1 MRRSQLPGCLPFFD
15 KTLFSLV
22 YGSAPFPKWGPS
34 QCLSTETQRE
44 QGDALS
50 RQGKLMPVILL
61 LPPQPVSVP
70 GSQKA
75 LNIAGLRKHCFSW
88 RLCTIVS
95 VSCLLWEAAFLDSYC
110 LQNGDPVPV
119 KQFLSRCCSFQTLA
133 QLCPDHNQL
142 YWSHKCTFSKL
153 RFIFTLPLSHFH

>member
-15 KTLFSLV
+15 RTLFSLV
-22 YGSAPFPKWGPS
+22 YGSAPFPEWGPS

-50 RQGKLMPVILL
+50 HQGKLMPVILL

-75 LNIAGLRKHCFSW
+75 LNTTGLRKHCFSW

-110 LQNGDPVPV
+110 LQNGIQYLLNSFFQDAA
-119 KQFLSRCCSFQTLA
+119 FSRPWPSYVLIITSFTGVTNAPSQ
-133 QLCPDHNQL
+133 
-142 YWSHKCTFSKL
+142 S
-153 RFIFTLPLSHFH
+153 